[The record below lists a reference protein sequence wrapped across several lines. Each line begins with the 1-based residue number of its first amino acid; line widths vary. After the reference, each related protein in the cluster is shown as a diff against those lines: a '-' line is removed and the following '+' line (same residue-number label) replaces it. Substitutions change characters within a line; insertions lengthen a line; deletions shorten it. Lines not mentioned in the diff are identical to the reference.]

1 VDHSRRRTE
10 CKEGIV
16 RSYRR
21 KIKECHPDRLAGV
34 APPLLQMAEEQAK
47 VLNGAYANAMRARR

>member
-1 VDHSRRRTE
+1 
-10 CKEGIV
+10 V

-34 APPLLQMAEEQAK
+34 APALLQMAEEQAK

>member
-1 VDHSRRRTE
+1 M
-10 CKEGIV
+10 

>member
-1 VDHSRRRTE
+1 M
-10 CKEGIV
+10 

-21 KIKECHPDRLAGV
+21 KIKECHPDRLAGL
-34 APPLLQMAEEQAK
+34 APALLQMAEEQAK